1 MGDIGTSQMGYAS
14 LSNGRYAHV
23 WCDRYSFII
32 AYANITNSTNPDDY
46 YTYDEARELVDLQ
59 TGGAVHYDD
68 VLAAMKDD
76 DADANDLIFAQD
88 TFFQDNIV
96 SQIKAK

>member
-1 MGDIGTSQMGYAS
+1 MGYAS
-14 LSNGRYAHV
+14 LPNGRYAHV
-23 WCDRYSFII
+23 WCDRYSYII
-32 AYANITNSTNPDDY
+32 ANANIMNSKNPDDY

-59 TGGAVHYDD
+59 TGGAVYYDD

-76 DADANDLIFAQD
+76 DTNRADDLIFAQD
-88 TFFQDNIV
+88 TFFQNSIV